1 MGGEFG
7 AWNVS
12 AESVLEDFQGVFLGT
27 SSRASSSREAGSA
40 ESRSTKSGQKSRICK
55 AHLLPPVKISR
66 VVHGSLLIDNVR
78 FLRKLQ
84 ISLAKMAYFNVNHWG
99 FTGTKS

>member
-1 MGGEFG
+1 MRQHEKRP
-7 AWNVS
+7 
-12 AESVLEDFQGVFLGT
+12 E
-27 SSRASSSREAGSA
+27 
-40 ESRSTKSGQKSRICK
+40 TKICK

-66 VVHGSLLIDNVR
+66 VVHGSLLIDIAG
-78 FLRKLQ
+78 FLRKMQ